1 MARLLTQVL
10 GTMSGSVGDIV
21 FRRRGGRSY
30 VSAHPSGYTPRTDA
44 ATVAR
49 KKQFKTAVEIAKNIN
64 SIALLKAVWPTDST
78 KLVSKFQKMVSV
90 NYKLVSGVDLTG
102 QPTLTPNLGFEMTTP
117 VVALTANSVHFSAG
131 QLGVDLGI
139 ETSIE
144 KFFCIAGIIVMKS
157 PTDLLSQDIYVLKF
171 KTGQQNLDLITEI
184 DVTIPLSGIDQQI
197 LAKYSVK
204 RAFFAFL
211 TLDDNGSVIKY
222 SATYGS

>member
-64 SIALLKAVWPTDST
+64 SIPLLKAVWPTDAT

-90 NYKLVSGVDLTG
+90 NYKLVSGEDLTG
-102 QPTLTPNLGFEMTTP
+102 QPTLTPSLGFEMTTP
-117 VVALTANSVHFSAG
+117 IVQLTANSVHFTAG
-131 QLGVDLGI
+131 QPWKYGVARWPGR
-139 ETSIE
+139 
-144 KFFCIAGIIVMKS
+144 
-157 PTDLLSQDIYVLKF
+157 LLSNRPIPS
-171 KTGQQNLDLITEI
+171 I
-184 DVTIPLSGIDQQI
+184 DPEPFRGHWSSFVD
-197 LAKYSVK
+197 
-204 RAFFAFL
+204 
-211 TLDDNGSVIKY
+211 
-222 SATYGS
+222 